1 MTHQHAREIA
11 SRGFRVF
18 EIRPDTK
25 RPALKGWQARAAKRD
40 LSWWHEGCA
49 VGIATGEYE
58 PGRYL
63 LVLDV
68 DDKPADKRDGY
79 ASLAAL
85 EAEHG
90 PLPRDVTV
98 KTRSGG
104 LHIYMWAPMS
114 VAGSVNKIAPGLDI
128 KCAGGLVVA
137 PGQMGYS
144 DPTDDFEAWRL
155 PWVPDWLP
163 PLCKK
168 AREKSDKAGQLLF
181 AEEPP
186 SAEPAAIALLRDADP
201 VTIGDG
207 ASDGTYRLACQVMDF
222 GLSWPRALDLMLEH
236 WNDRNHPPLAYDDL
250 EQRVRNAARYRQDA
264 IGSKAVEADFE
275 PAIEVDEITGGVV
288 SEEEDDEDA
297 LRIEHAPDVF
307 FDVSAPETLK
317 GVIGCGSV
325 AMLYGAPNEG
335 KTFVAMDFMAAVAKG
350 EPWMGRKTR
359 QGLCLH
365 VAMEGEAG
373 IKKRYMA
380 LQREKGAEGLYL
392 LTDLLALTSEKNKDV
407 RRLIAAYL
415 KLLKATGMPPG
426 VICIDTVALAIGGD
440 EDKTENVSPF
450 LKAMKRIA
458 KDTGATVLLLHH
470 PGKDESRG
478 PRGSSGFNG
487 NVDQTLY
494 MKGGRIY
501 LKKVRDGAKDQV
513 LGFAL
518 KVVEIGKDADGDA
531 VTTCVVE
538 QKGSVEEEFGE
549 AAGDE
554 KEGSAIF
561 RRAAQRALDASND
574 KSKINGK
581 MIFNFYNEELK
592 ATGGKPISERTFRRR
607 DCSVVRLLVDDC
619 PGCYRKV
626 PTVNEGYQWVR
637 DQFVQADKRPHDFVR
652 PDSPDSTL

>member
-1 MTHQHAREIA
+1 MSHQHAREIA

-25 RPALKGWQARAAKRD
+25 RPALVGWQDRAAKRD
-40 LSWWHEGCA
+40 LSWWHADSA

-58 PGRYL
+58 PGRHL

-68 DDKPADKRDGY
+68 DDKPEKGRDGY
-79 ASLAAL
+79 EAL
-85 EAEHG
+85 THLEQEHDEV
-90 PLPRDVTV
+90 PMAVTV
-98 KTRSGG
+98 RTKSGG
-104 LHIYMWAPMS
+104 MHVYMWSPVPIAN
-114 VAGSVNKIAPGLDI
+114 SVNKIGSGLDI
-128 KCAGGLVVA
+128 RCAGGLVVA
-137 PGQMGYS
+137 PGQLGYS
-144 DPTDDFEAWRL
+144 ELTDDFEAWQI
-155 PWVPDWLP
+155 PWAPDWLLG
-163 PLCKK
+163 LCQK
-168 AREKSDKAGQLLF
+168 AREKSEKAGQLLF
-181 AEEPP
+181 EEEPHGAVQRATRLLME
-186 SAEPAAIALLRDADP
+186 AEPACEGAG
-201 VTIGDG
+201 GD
-207 ASDGTYRLACQVMDF
+207 DWTYRLANKV
-222 GLSWPRALDLMLEH
+222 LDEGVTPATAIALMLEH
-236 WNDRNHPPLAYDDL
+236 WNDRCQPPWSYEDI
-250 EQRVRNAARYRQDA
+250 ESKVENAARYRKEA
-264 IGSKAVEADFE
+264 IGSRAVEADFD
-275 PAIEVDEITGGVV
+275 PVEVDDVTGGAV
-288 SEEEDDEDA
+288 SEEENDEDA

-307 FDVSAPETLK
+307 FDVGAPETLK

-380 LQREKGAEGLYL
+380 LQREKGASGLYL
-392 LTDLLALTSEKNKDV
+392 LTDLLALTSEKNRDV

-415 KLLKATGMPPG
+415 KLLKATGMAPG
-426 VICIDTVALAIGGD
+426 VICIDTVALAIGAD

-478 PRGSSGFNG
+478 PRGSSGFVG

-494 MKGGRIY
+494 MKSGRIY

-554 KEGSAIF
+554 KEWSAMA
-561 RRAAQRALDASND
+561 RAAMQAVLDSQADKTKLRGKNVYDYFISIRGPSMGAMSYRNFKRGVQR
-574 KSKINGK
+574 
-581 MIFNFYNEELK
+581 
-592 ATGGKPISERTFRRR
+592 R
-607 DCSVVRLLVDDC
+607 VVLLVDDC
-619 PGCYRKV
+619 PSVYQVVSKQ
-626 PTVNEGYQWVR
+626 TEEFQWVR
-637 DQFVQADKRPHDFVR
+637 EG
-652 PDSPDSTL
+652 

>member
-1 MTHQHAREIA
+1 MTHQHARELA

-25 RPALKGWQARAAKRD
+25 RPALKGWQKRAADRD
-40 LSWWHEGCA
+40 LSWWHADCA

-58 PGRYL
+58 PGRHL

-68 DDKPADKRDGY
+68 DDKPEKGRDGY
-79 ASLAAL
+79 ESLTHL
-85 EAEHG
+85 ENEHDEV
-90 PLPRDVTV
+90 PMAVTV
-98 KTRSGG
+98 RTKSGG
-104 LHIYMWAPMS
+104 MHVYMWSPVSIAN
-114 VAGSVNKIAPGLDI
+114 SVNKIGPGLDI
-128 KCAGGLVVA
+128 RCAGGLVVA
-137 PGQMGYS
+137 PGQLGYS
-144 DPTDDFEAWRL
+144 ELTDDFEAWQI
-155 PWVPDWLP
+155 PDAPAWLLK
-163 PLCKK
+163 LCQK
-168 AREKSDKAGQLLF
+168 AKEKSEKAGQLLF
-181 AEEPP
+181 EEEPA
-186 SAEPAAIALLRDADP
+186 SAEASAVALLRNADP

-236 WNDRNHPPLAYDDL
+236 WNDRNYPPLSYDDL
-250 EQRVRNAARYRQDA
+250 EQRVRNAAQYRKEP
-264 IGSKAVEADFE
+264 IGSRAVEADFD
-275 PAIEVDEITGGVV
+275 PVEVDAVTGGAV

-307 FDVSAPETLK
+307 FDVGAPETLK

-392 LTDLLALTSEKNKDV
+392 LTDLLSLTSEKSKDV

-415 KLLKATGMPPG
+415 KLLESTGMPPG

-440 EDKTENVSPF
+440 EDKTEHVSPF

-470 PGKDESRG
+470 PGKDETRG

-494 MKGGRIY
+494 MKKGRIIAQ
-501 LKKVRDGAKDQV
+501 KVRDGAKGQAM
-513 LGFAL
+513 GFAL
-518 KVVEIGKDADGDA
+518 KVVEIGKDADGDS
-531 VTTCVVE
+531 VTTCVVD
-538 QKGSVEEEFGE
+538 QQGSSAVEEDFGE

-554 KEGSAIF
+554 KEWSGMA
-561 RRAAQRALDASND
+561 RAAMQAVLDLQTDKTKLRGKNVYDYFILMRGPGMGAMSYRNFKRGVQRRVVLQIDGCPSVYQVM
-574 KSKINGK
+574 SKQT
-581 MIFNFYNEELK
+581 EE
-592 ATGGKPISERTFRRR
+592 F
-607 DCSVVRLLVDDC
+607 
-619 PGCYRKV
+619 
-626 PTVNEGYQWVR
+626 QWVR
-637 DQFVQADKRPHDFVR
+637 EG
-652 PDSPDSTL
+652 

>member
-1 MTHQHAREIA
+1 LSHQHAREIA

-18 EIRPDTK
+18 EIHRDTK
-25 RPALKGWQARAAKRD
+25 RPALKGWQDRAAKRD
-40 LSWWHEGCA
+40 LSWWHGDSA

-68 DDKPADKRDGY
+68 DDKPDKQRDGY
-79 ASLAAL
+79 ASFAAL

-90 PLPRDVTV
+90 PIPRTLTV
-98 KTRSGG
+98 ETRSGG
-104 LHIYMWAPMS
+104 MHVYLWSPVPIAN
-114 VAGSVNKIAPGLDI
+114 SVNKIGPGLDI
-128 KCAGGLVVA
+128 RCAGGLVVA
-137 PGQMGYS
+137 PGQLGYEELS
-144 DPTDDFEAWRL
+144 EDFEAWQI
-155 PWVPDWLP
+155 PWAPDWLLA
-163 PLCKK
+163 LCKK
-168 AREKSDKAGQLLF
+168 AREKSEKAGQLLF
-181 AEEPP
+181 EEEPP
-186 SAEPAAIALLRDADP
+186 GAVQRATRLLMEAEPACEGAG
-201 VTIGDG
+201 GD
-207 ASDGTYRLACQVMDF
+207 DWTYRLANLVLDE
-222 GLSWPRALDLMLEH
+222 GVTPATATALMIEH
-236 WNDRNHPPLAYDDL
+236 WNDRCQPPWSYEDI
-250 EQRVRNAARYRQDA
+250 EQKVENAARYRKDA

-275 PAIEVDEITGGVV
+275 PAMEVDEITGGVL
-288 SEEEDDEDA
+288 SEEEDEGA
-297 LRIEHAPDVF
+297 LHIEHAPDVF

-380 LQREKGAEGLYL
+380 LQREKGASGLYL

-415 KLLKATGMPPG
+415 KLLKATGMQPG

-607 DCSVVRLLVDDC
+607 DCSVVRLLADDC